1 LFGVVAVARKE
12 LDALVGQG
20 LVVLLALLAAVFLAI
35 GIVVR
40 QRATMDVPA
49 EHGVSAVM
57 FVTLLRRPLW
67 WAGSAAAVAGYVF
80 QALALANGSLLLVQP
95 ILVSALLFALPL
107 SARLAH
113 RRVTSAEW
121 AWAVLLTAAL
131 AVFVLLARTR
141 PGDYEASLLLSA
153 LVAVI
158 CTAAVM
164 ACVVVAI
171 RTMGWRRAVFLAV
184 AVGVLFGVVA
194 VLTKLVMYSLTHDS
208 IRALLA
214 TPVPYLLVVLGVVA
228 VFLQQSAFHA
238 GSLQTSVPTMLV
250 LEPVVAVGLGAVVL
264 GEYLDVSRW
273 DAVAITIATV
283 AMAAATIALGR
294 DEGAY
299 EEQIEAEMARR
310 PGVTESTG

>member
-1 LFGVVAVARKE
+1 M
-12 LDALVGQG
+12 VGHG
-20 LVVLLALLAAVFLAI
+20 LVVLLSLLAAVFLAI

-40 QRATMDVPA
+40 QRATMDVPE
-49 EHGVSAVM
+49 EHGVSSVM
-57 FVTLLRRPLW
+57 FLTLLRRPLW
-67 WAGSAAAVAGYVF
+67 WAGTAAAIAGYLF
-80 QALALANGSLLLVQP
+80 QALALAEGSLLLVQP
-95 ILVSALLFALPL
+95 ILVSALLFALPM

-113 RRVTSAEW
+113 RRVTRGEW
-121 AWAVLLTAAL
+121 AWALLLTAAL
-131 AVFVLLARTR
+131 ALFVVLARTR
-141 PGDYEASLLLSA
+141 PGDYEASLPTSA

-171 RTMGWRRAVFLAV
+171 RKAGWRRAVLLAL

-194 VLTKLVMYSLTHDS
+194 VLTKLVMHVLVYDGV
-208 IRALLA
+208 RALLA
-214 TPVPYLLVVLGVVA
+214 TPVLYLLVVLGIVA

-250 LEPVVAVGLGAVVL
+250 LEPVIAVVLGAVVL
-264 GEYLDVSRW
+264 GEHLDVSRL
-273 DAVAITIATV
+273 DGVLIAISTA

-299 EEQIEAEMARR
+299 EEQIETQVARGR
-310 PGVTESTG
+310 VD